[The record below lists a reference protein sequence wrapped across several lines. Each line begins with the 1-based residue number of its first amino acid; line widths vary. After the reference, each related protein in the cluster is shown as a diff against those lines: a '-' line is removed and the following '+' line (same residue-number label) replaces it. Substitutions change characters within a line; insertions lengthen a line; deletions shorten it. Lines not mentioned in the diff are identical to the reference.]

1 MWLSAYVWATALR
14 CVAKATARQ
23 GGQQVQPSNAE
34 YRSIFQEDGSPRRL
48 RVDDPSAIAKVVLTL
63 LGLLFGSNVYSP
75 FLSYWG

>member
-1 MWLSAYVWATALR
+1 M
-14 CVAKATARQ
+14 
-23 GGQQVQPSNAE
+23 QPSNE
-34 YRSIFQEDGSPRRL
+34 EFCPIFQEDGSPRRL